1 MEFKLNS
8 KKNLLVVI
16 AFAIGLYWGLNHLGA
31 IKSALGR
38 IFGILEPFLLG
49 GCIAFILNVPMKF
62 FERRLKRLFK
72 KKRILLRGISMLL
85 AFVVA
90 FGAIAFVIMT
100 VIPELINTIKAI
112 NRGIPQ
118 FLNQLDKWVRGLT
131 DTYPDIQNYLN
142 SLEFNWAKISET
154 ALNVL
159 QNSAKNFLNSTW
171 GVATSLIGGVTT
183 TFLGIVFAL
192 YILAQKEKLGMQIK
206 KVMWAYL
213 PRKQVLKILKVGRLT
228 HRTFSSFIAGQCTE
242 AVVFGLLCYLSMMIF
257 RFPYAVTISVLVGFT
272 TLIPVLGAFLGTALG
287 AILIMVSSPLKAVWF
302 VVMVIVLQQID
313 GNFIY
318 PRIVGS
324 SVGLPSM
331 WVLAAVTLGG
341 SLMGVVGML
350 IFVPLASVL
359 YALLR
364 SSVYL
369 RLNRRSITEESIQD
383 T

>member
-8 KKNLLVVI
+8 KRNLLIVI
-16 AFAIGLYWGLNHLGA
+16 AFSIGLYWGLNHLGVLKA
-31 IKSALGR
+31 ALGR

-62 FERRLKRLFK
+62 FERRLKRLLK
-72 KKRILLRGISMLL
+72 KKRILLRGLSMLL

-118 FLNQLDKWVRGLT
+118 FLNQLDKWVRGLS

-142 SLEFNWAKISET
+142 SLELNWSKISET
-154 ALNVL
+154 ALSFL
-159 QNSAKNFLNSTW
+159 QNSATNFLNSTW
-171 GVATSLIGGVTT
+171 GVATSVIGGLTT

-192 YILAQKEKLGMQIK
+192 YILAQKEKLGMQVK
-206 KVMWAYL
+206 KMLWAYL
-213 PRKQVLKILKVGRLT
+213 PRKQVLRILKVGRLT

-302 VVMVIVLQQID
+302 VIMVIVLQQID

-350 IFVPLASVL
+350 FFVPLASVL

-364 SSVYL
+364 SSVYV
-369 RLNRRSITEESIQD
+369 RLKRRSITEESIQE

>member
-242 AVVFGLLCYLSMMIF
+242 AVVFGLLCYLSMVIF

-350 IFVPLASVL
+350 FFVPLASVL

-364 SSVYL
+364 SSVYV
-369 RLNRRSITEESIQD
+369 RLKRRSITEESIQE